1 MKEFLRPILSALHDQ
16 FSLLYGA
23 RLRRLVL
30 FGSQVR
36 DEADAGSDIDV
47 LVVLEGPVDPGE
59 EVARTGALTAALS
72 LEHDVVL
79 SCTFVSSERFAT
91 EQSPLLLNIRREG
104 VAV

>member
-1 MKEFLRPILSALHDQ
+1 MKESLRPILLELYSQLG
-16 FSLLYGA
+16 SLYGD
-23 RLRRLVL
+23 RLKHLVL
-30 FGSQVR
+30 FGSQAR
-36 DEADAGSDIDV
+36 DEAEVGSDIDI

-79 SCTFVSSERFAT
+79 SCTFISSIRFAT

-104 VAV
+104 VVV